1 MNCSSASF
9 AALMG
14 RARRRSGVKWDS
26 PPLWPVAAPSLLGFI
41 TACLPYLTKI
51 PNFTEGSLLAPFGV
65 VAFASLALLLAPD
78 EIGSKPELIAGTW
91 VAMLVAFLPQLV
103 FYVWFIP
110 VILFWLAQSIY
121 LWKSDYPAFRIGIW
135 IGFGAVS
142 GLYLGGFFAHY
153 FL

>member
-14 RARRRSGVKWDS
+14 RARRRNGGKGDS

-51 PNFTEGSLLAPFGV
+51 PNFPEGSLLAPFGV
-65 VAFASLALLLAPD
+65 VAFASLALLLTPD

>member
-14 RARRRSGVKWDS
+14 WARHRSGVKWDS

-41 TACLPYLTKI
+41 SACLPYLVDS
-51 PNFTEGSLLAPFGV
+51 PNFPAGSLVAPFGV

-91 VAMLVAFLPQLV
+91 VGLLVAFTPQLL
-103 FYVWFIP
+103 FYVWFIV
-110 VILFWLAQSIY
+110 VILLWLAQSIY
-121 LWKSDYPAFRIGIW
+121 LWKGDYPAFRIGIW

-142 GLYLGGFFAHY
+142 GLYLGGFFGHY